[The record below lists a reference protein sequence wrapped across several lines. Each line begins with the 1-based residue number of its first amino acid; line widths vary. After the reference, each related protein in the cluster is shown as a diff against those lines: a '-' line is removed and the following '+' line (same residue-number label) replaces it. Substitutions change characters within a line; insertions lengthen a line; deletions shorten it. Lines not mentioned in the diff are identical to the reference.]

1 LPNDFLREARIVNV
15 LAENPIKTTAIIGVI
30 LMMVACNVSGLR
42 TSAAPAG
49 QYDCYGHEA
58 GMLAYTG
65 LLDIQAGGR
74 VEFLGN
80 TGSWTYDDDTQTLTF
95 DGDVPLARAE
105 YHADGPRLSVDL
117 RPGVNIPHAELGTM
131 TCDPR

>member
-1 LPNDFLREARIVNV
+1 MNV
-15 LAENPIKTTAIIGVI
+15 LAENPIKIPAILGVI
-30 LMMVACNVSGLR
+30 LMVVACNLSGLR
-42 TSAAPAG
+42 TSSAPVG

-65 LLDIQAGGR
+65 LLDIHADGR

-80 TGSWTYDDDTQTLTF
+80 TGSWTYDPDTKTLTF
-95 DGDVPLARAE
+95 SGDVPLAQAE
-105 YHADGPRLSVDL
+105 YHADGPTLSVDL

>member
-1 LPNDFLREARIVNV
+1 VNT
-15 LAENPIKTTAIIGVI
+15 LTENPKATVI
-30 LMMVACNVSGLR
+30 LGVVLVLVACNLPTLQIS
-42 TSAAPAG
+42 SAPVG
-49 QYDCYGHEA
+49 RYDCYGHEA

-80 TGSWTYDDDTQTLTF
+80 TGNWTYDSDTKTF
-95 DGDVPLARAE
+95 TFGGDVPLAQAE
-105 YHADGPRLSVDL
+105 YHADGPSLSVDL
-117 RPGVNIPHAELGTM
+117 RPGADIAHAELGTM

>member
-1 LPNDFLREARIVNV
+1 MKGIKAH
-15 LAENPIKTTAIIGVI
+15 PIKLAVLLG
-30 LMMVACNVSGLR
+30 MVLTVMACNLSGLQ
-42 TSAAPAG
+42 TSSAPVG

-58 GMLAYTG
+58 GALAYTG

-80 TGSWTYDDDTQTLTF
+80 TGSWTYDSDTKTF
-95 DGDVPLARAE
+95 TFSGDVPLAQAE
-105 YHADGPRLSVDL
+105 YDADRPRLSVDL
-117 RPGVNIPHAELGTM
+117 RPGVNIPHAERGTM